1 MKKRKI
7 LFGIIAAILMFGTV
21 SAKGEN
27 PFGSGKTSEEG
38 LQFLGPDNLAGRSRT
53 IVVDKTVGNGS
64 VLYTGGVAGGLF
76 KSENGGKTWTR
87 IPCIIDGKEENLPI
101 SCITQLR
108 DGSFAIGT
116 GEGLAI
122 SNLDAMGLIV
132 PKGKGLYRYT
142 PSTGV
147 FVRYPFD
154 AAVNKDWTYIND
166 MVLVDSML
174 YVATNGGML
183 RCDSRGNYDVL
194 FSEGKVADVDYCVGD
209 TVVYFTSGAKVC
221 KISVDASSEA
231 DIVVL
236 PTIHSENA
244 SRVELAVAPSNKNYI
259 YISVADSIGLL
270 EGVYLADT
278 VDHTTWTKI
287 STSSVTLFVSYNGWF
302 ANTLVVNPS
311 DPKKIL
317 VGGTDV
323 WSAEALEGT
332 SLYSWST
339 ESVSAIGRPSAY
351 YVHENIHDI
360 TFVNDSVYYLA
371 TDGGIFKYGTIYD
384 GITIIGQDTIGFS
397 EMNKGL
403 TTTQFTSVAVA
414 NDGSVFGGTL
424 GHAVSYIKSRNDSDI
439 TVPTDDPINH
449 SAESMWMGNGGWI
462 ATSMVHQTAPA
473 EKSVVFV
480 GSEGAMFGRA
490 TSDYMNYT
498 NTQTWTISTAFSN
511 QNFSTGFYNPPMILW
526 EKFDDTKVIDS
537 LTFTLRA
544 PFVIT
549 RKIDGKDSNIVV
561 TDTTKI
567 LAGDVAKVR
576 CQANTDYPLNYT
588 FTENFTMTNVGVTY
602 TIKNPY
608 QSRLFLAAAKAPNRN
623 YVFMSPTATDF
634 RKVETDMKWFNVME
648 LGTSVARVLA
658 ISEDG
663 DCLFIGAESAN
674 GGSYLIRVR
683 KIATVDPSIIGVFET
698 NPYAP
703 GETLVDT
710 IITATRVITSIA
722 VDPNA
727 DNIVVTC
734 KGEQNGGNEMYY
746 VANATA
752 DQPTVTPKDLFGGT
766 TSIYSSLVVKD
777 EGIIYLGTE
786 NGLYTMANANATPE
800 AYEGMNGVVVSF
812 MTQQVDS
819 LPFVKAT
826 YYTGTTPE
834 EYAFGRTKDYRA
846 IYLAT
851 YGNGIYVDKSFVND
865 TLNEVGIAD
874 VEPENIGAVRIY
886 PNPAASY
893 TNVEL
898 QVAKTTD
905 ATVRVF
911 DMSGKVVYTKS
922 LENLTAGVHTEA
934 INCQGLQKGV
944 YLINVVTDS
953 QMMTSKL
960 VVK

>member
-38 LQFLGPDNLAGRSRT
+38 LQFLGPDNLAGRSR
-53 IVVDKTVGNGS
+53 VVLVDKTVENGS

-76 KSENGGKTWTR
+76 KSENGGKTWFS
-87 IPCIIDGKEENLPI
+87 IPCVVDGKEENLPI
-101 SCITQLR
+101 SSMVQLA
-108 DGSFAIGT
+108 DGTIMIGT
-116 GEGLAI
+116 GEGLAVTQME
-122 SNLDAMGLIV
+122 AMGYMV
-132 PKGKGLYRYT
+132 PKGKGLYSYNPANGT
-142 PSTGV
+142 FTK
-147 FVRYPFD
+147 YPYEVAD
-154 AAVNKDWTYIND
+154 QNWTYVND
-166 MVLVDSML
+166 MIVANSYL
-174 YVATNGGML
+174 YVATNGGMF
-183 RCDSRGNYDVL
+183 RTNGTATEVL
-194 FSEGKVADVDYCVGD
+194 FNEGPVQDVDLAGD
-209 TVVYFTSGAKVC
+209 IVYFTSVDKVC
-221 KISVDASSEA
+221 KIAVTGTSSADVVVVPTETIEDAA
-231 DIVVL
+231 RI
-236 PTIHSENA
+236 
-244 SRVELAVAPSNKNYI
+244 ELAVAPSNNNYI
-259 YISVADSIGLL
+259 YISVANSDGLL

-287 STSSVTLFVSYNGWF
+287 STSSVTLFATYNGLF
-302 ANTLVVNPS
+302 ANTIVVNPS
-311 DPKKIL
+311 DHKKIL

-332 SLYSWST
+332 ALYSWST
-339 ESVSAIGRPSAY
+339 ESMSAIGRPSAY

-449 SAESMWMGNGGWI
+449 SAETMWMGNGGWV

-473 EKSVVFV
+473 AKEVVFV

-498 NTQTWTISTAFSN
+498 NTQTWTISNAFSN

-567 LAGDVAKVR
+567 LAGDVAQVR

-588 FTENFTMTNVGVTY
+588 FTENFTMTKAGVTY

-608 QSRLFLAAAKAPNRN
+608 QSRLFLAAAKAASRN

-634 RKVETDMKWFNVME
+634 RKVEGDMKWFNVME

-722 VDPNA
+722 VDPNG

-734 KGEQNGGNEMYY
+734 KGEQNGGHEMYY

-786 NGLYTMANANATPE
+786 NGLYTMANANGTPV

-834 EYAFGRTKDYRA
+834 EYRFGRTKDYRA

-851 YGNGIYVDKSFVND
+851 YGRGVYVDKSFVND

-874 VEPENIGAVRIY
+874 VEPANIGAVRIY

-922 LENLTAGVHTEA
+922 LEGLTAGVHTEA

>member
-27 PFGSGKTSEEG
+27 PFGSGKTSED
-38 LQFLGPDNLAGRSRT
+38 LQFLGPDNLAGRSR
-53 IVVDKTVGNGS
+53 VVLIDKTAEDGS

-76 KSENGGKTWTR
+76 KSENGGKTWFP
-87 IPCIIDGKEENLPI
+87 IPCVIDGKEENLPI
-101 SCITQLR
+101 SSMVQLA
-108 DGSFAIGT
+108 DGTIMIGT

-122 SNLDAMGLIV
+122 AELESRGYMV
-132 PKGKGLYRYT
+132 PKGKGLYSYN
-142 PSTGV
+142 PANGA
-147 FVRYPFD
+147 FIKYPYEVAD
-154 AAVNKDWTYIND
+154 QNWNYIND
-166 MVLVDSML
+166 MIVANSYL
-174 YVATNGGML
+174 YVATNGG
-183 RCDSRGNYDVL
+183 L
-194 FSEGKVADVDYCVGD
+194 FRSNGTTTEDLFNEGAVQDIDLAGD
-209 TVVYFTSGAKVC
+209 TVYFTSVDKVR
-221 KISVDASSEA
+221 KIAVSGASSA
-231 DIVVL
+231 DVIVV
-236 PTIHSENA
+236 PTENIENA
-244 SRVELAVAPSNKNYI
+244 GRIELAVAPSNNNYI
-259 YISVADSIGLL
+259 YISVADSVGLL

-287 STSSVTLFVSYNGWF
+287 STSSVTLFASYNGLF
-302 ANTLVVNPS
+302 ANTIVVSPS
-311 DPKKIL
+311 NHKKIL

-323 WSAEALEGT
+323 WSAEAMEGT

-339 ESVSAIGRPSAY
+339 ESMSAVGRPSAY

-360 TFVNDSVYYLA
+360 VFLNDSVYYLA

-384 GITIIGQDTIGFS
+384 GITIIGQGTIGFS
-397 EMNKGL
+397 ELNRGL

-439 TVPTDDPINH
+439 TIPTDDPVNH
-449 SAESMWMGNGGWI
+449 SAETMWMGNGGWV

-480 GSEGAMFGRA
+480 GSEGSVFGRA
-490 TSDYMNYT
+490 TSDYLNYT
-498 NTQTWTISTAFSN
+498 NTQTWTTGANFFNSLNRGYYN
-511 QNFSTGFYNPPMILW
+511 QPMILW

-567 LAGDVAKVR
+567 LAGDVTKVR

-588 FTENFTMTNVGVTY
+588 FTENFTMTKAGVTY

-608 QSRLFLAAAKAPNRN
+608 QSRLFLAGTNN
-623 YVFMSPTATDF
+623 GGNHQVYMSPTATDF
-634 RKVETDMKWFNVME
+634 RKVDTDMKWYKVMD
-648 LGTSVARVLA
+648 LKKTSMARVLA

-663 DCLFIGAESAN
+663 DCLFIGAESADS
-674 GGSYLIRVR
+674 GSYLIRVR
-683 KIATVDPSIIGVFET
+683 KIATVNPETVGVFESD
-698 NPYAP
+698 
-703 GETLVDT
+703 GETIVDT
-710 IITATRVITSIA
+710 IITEARVITSIA
-722 VDPNA
+722 VDPNG

-734 KGEQNGGNEMYY
+734 KGEQNGGHNMYY
-746 VANATA
+746 VANATS
-752 DQPTVTPKDLFGGT
+752 DNPTVTPKDIEGTT
-766 TSIYSSLVVKD
+766 TSIYSSLIVKD
-777 EGIIYLGTE
+777 AGIIYLGTE
-786 NGLYTMANANATPE
+786 KGLYTMANASETPV

-812 MTQQVDS
+812 MTQQIDS

-834 EYAFGRTKDYRA
+834 EYRFGRTKDYRA

-851 YGNGIYVDKSFVND
+851 YGRGVYVDKSFVND
-865 TLNEVGIAD
+865 TLNEVGITE
-874 VEPENIGAVRIY
+874 VEPENIGEVRIY

-893 TNVEL
+893 TNIEL
-898 QVAKTTD
+898 QVSNTTD
-905 ATVRVF
+905 ATIRVF

-922 LENLTAGVHTEA
+922 LESLTAGIHTEA

>member
-21 SAKGEN
+21 SAKGGN
-27 PFGSGKTSEEG
+27 PFGSGKTSED
-38 LQFLGPDNLAGRSRT
+38 LQFLGPDNLAGRSR
-53 IVVDKTVGNGS
+53 VVLIDKTAENGS

-76 KSENGGKTWTR
+76 KSENGGKTWFP
-87 IPCIIDGKEENLPI
+87 IPCVIDGKEENLPI
-101 SCITQLR
+101 SCMVQLA
-108 DGSFAIGT
+108 DGTIMIGT

-122 SNLDAMGLIV
+122 AEMESRGYMV
-132 PKGKGLYRYT
+132 PKGKGLYSYNPANGAFT
-142 PSTGV
+142 K
-147 FVRYPFD
+147 YPYEVAD
-154 AAVNKDWTYIND
+154 QNWNYIND
-166 MVLVDSML
+166 MIVVNSYL
-174 YVATNGGML
+174 YVATNGGL
-183 RCDSRGNYDVL
+183 FRSNGTTTEVL
-194 FSEGKVADVDYCVGD
+194 FNEGAVQDIDLAGD
-209 TVVYFTSGAKVC
+209 MVYFTSVDKVR
-221 KISVDASSEA
+221 KIAVSGASSA
-231 DIVVL
+231 DVIVV
-236 PTIHSENA
+236 PTENIENA
-244 SRVELAVAPSNKNYI
+244 GRIELAVAPSNNNYI
-259 YISVADSIGLL
+259 YISVADSVGLL

-287 STSSVTLFVSYNGWF
+287 STSSVTLFASYNGLF
-302 ANTLVVNPS
+302 ANTIVVNPS
-311 DPKKIL
+311 NHKKIL
-317 VGGTDV
+317 VGGTNV

-339 ESVSAIGRPSAY
+339 ESMAVGRPSAY

-360 TFVNDSVYYLA
+360 AFVNDSVYYLA

-384 GITIIGQDTIGFS
+384 GIAIIGQDTVGFS
-397 EMNKGL
+397 ELNKGL

-449 SAESMWMGNGGWI
+449 SAETMWMGNGGWV

-480 GSEGAMFGRA
+480 GSEGAMYGRA
-490 TSDYMNYT
+490 TSDYLNYN
-498 NTQTWTISTAFSN
+498 NTQTWTIGDAFDH

-567 LAGDVAKVR
+567 LAGDVTKVR

-588 FTENFTMTNVGVTY
+588 FAESFTMTKAGVTY

-608 QSRLFLAAAKAPNRN
+608 QSRLFLAAGKAANRN

-634 RKVETDMKWFNVME
+634 RKVEGDMKWDNVLE
-648 LGTSVARVLA
+648 LKTSVARVLA

-663 DCLFIGAESAN
+663 DCLFVGSESLQ
-674 GGSYLIRVR
+674 GGSDLIRVR
-683 KIATVDPSIIGVFET
+683 NLATVDPSVNGVFDPSSPFRQT
-698 NPYAP
+698 II
-703 GETLVDT
+703 DT
-710 IITATRVITSIA
+710 IITSTRVITSIA
-722 VDPNA
+722 VDPNG
-727 DNIVVTC
+727 DNIVVTY
-734 KGEQNGGNEMYY
+734 KGEQNGGHEMYY

-786 NGLYTMANANATPE
+786 NGLYTMANANGTPV

-834 EYAFGRTKDYRA
+834 EYRFGRTKDYRA

-851 YGNGIYVDKSFVND
+851 YGKGVYVDKTFVND
-865 TLNEVGIAD
+865 TLNEVGIAE
-874 VEPENIGAVRIY
+874 VESENIGEVRIY

-893 TNVEL
+893 TNIEL
-898 QVAKTTD
+898 QVANTTD
-905 ATVRVF
+905 ATIRVF

-922 LENLTAGVHTEA
+922 LESLTAGIHTEA